1 MNKYLK
7 YLGVITLFVIS
18 PFAASEDYAMGSL
31 VPVRSV
37 TVSSEVTGVVDK
49 FDKEVGDS
57 IALGEVLVK
66 LSIEDNAL
74 NVKLAKAE
82 LGVSQHELTTQEKQL
97 QRFSSL
103 YKTKGI
109 SASDYDEQHRKTRLS
124 RAQVEVDKIKLA
136 MVQREKEKSEVKA
149 PFSGVIL
156 KRNIE
161 LGQYIPSGEKLYTLV
176 DMSQVKVQFYL
187 LESDVMSTQKGDSV
201 NVIIP
206 ALNNKSVKGY
216 VDILSPAFEADDPG
230 FLVEVIIDNTQSE
243 LKPGMQ
249 ARVEIAEQGV

>member
-7 YLGVITLFVIS
+7 DLGVITLFIIS
-18 PFAASEDYAMGSL
+18 PFAMSEDYAMGSL

-37 TVSSEVTGVVDK
+37 TVSSEVTGIVDE
-49 FDKEVGDS
+49 FDKGVGDS
-57 IALGEVLVK
+57 IAAGEVLVK
-66 LSIEDNAL
+66 LSIADNAL
-74 NVKLAKAE
+74 NIKLAKAE
-82 LGVSQHELTTQEKQL
+82 LDVSLHELTTQEKQL

-103 YKTKGI
+103 YETKGI

-149 PFSGVIL
+149 PFSGLIL

-161 LGQYIPSGEKLYTLV
+161 LGQFIPSGEKLYTLV
-176 DMSQVKVQFYL
+176 DMSKVKVEFYL
-187 LESDVMSTQKGDSV
+187 LESDVMSTHKGDVV

-206 ALNNKSVKGY
+206 ALNNKSVQGY
-216 VDILSPAFEADDPG
+216 VDILSPAFEAGDPG
-230 FLVEVIIDNTQSE
+230 FLVEVIVDNTGSK

-249 ARVEIAEQGV
+249 ARVKLAEQGE